1 MQREK
6 RERLREKNQ
15 EYIEKLKYMI
25 SYRESR
31 INEKIKL
38 IERTSTLR
46 ETQLRRKAEEREM
59 KMRALKE
66 ESQLRNVYF
75 SI

>member
-1 MQREK
+1 
-6 RERLREKNQ
+6 
-15 EYIEKLKYMI
+15 MI

-38 IERTSTLR
+38 IEKSSTQR
-46 ETQLRRKAEEREM
+46 ESQLRKKAEEREL

-66 ESQLRNVYF
+66 ES
-75 SI
+75 

>member
-38 IERTSTLR
+38 IERTSTQR
-46 ETQLRRKAEEREM
+46 ET
-59 KMRALKE
+59 
-66 ESQLRNVYF
+66 
-75 SI
+75 

>member
-1 MQREK
+1 
-6 RERLREKNQ
+6 
-15 EYIEKLKYMI
+15 MI

-38 IERTSTLR
+38 IEKSSTQR
-46 ETQLRRKAEEREM
+46 ESQLRRKAEEREL

-66 ESQLRNVYF
+66 ES
-75 SI
+75 

>member
-1 MQREK
+1 LISSEWLHKQREK

-38 IERTSTLR
+38 IEKSSTQR
-46 ETQLRRKAEEREM
+46 ESQLRKKAEEREL

-66 ESQLRNVYF
+66 ES
-75 SI
+75 

>member
-6 RERLREKNQ
+6 RDRLREKNQ

-25 SYRESR
+25 SFRESK

-38 IERTSTLR
+38 IERSSTQR
-46 ETQLRRKAEEREM
+46 ERQLRRKAEEREI

-66 ESQLRNVYF
+66 ES
-75 SI
+75 

>member
-6 RERLREKNQ
+6 RDRLREKNQ

-25 SYRESR
+25 SYRESK

-38 IERTSTLR
+38 IERSSTQR
-46 ETQLRRKAEEREM
+46 ETQLRRKAEEREI

-66 ESQLRNVYF
+66 ES
-75 SI
+75 